1 MKKTKAMMRLW
12 LASVSLGGFL
22 GGWALLAQA
31 PKPASASNDSAI
43 VQQPLPTLAPLP
55 AIGSDAGT
63 ASLGASLPSFR
74 SRAFMPVFRTG
85 GS

>member
-1 MKKTKAMMRLW
+1 MEKTKALMRLW

-22 GGWALLAQA
+22 GGWALLANA
-31 PKPASASNDSAI
+31 PKPASASSDSAI

-55 AIGSDAGT
+55 EIGGGTGT
-63 ASLGASLPSFR
+63 ASLSASLPSFR